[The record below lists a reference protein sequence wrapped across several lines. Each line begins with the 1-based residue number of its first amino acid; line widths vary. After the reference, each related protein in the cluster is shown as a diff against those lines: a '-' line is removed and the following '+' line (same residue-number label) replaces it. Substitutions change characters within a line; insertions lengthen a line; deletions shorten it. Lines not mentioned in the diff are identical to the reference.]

1 MEQNQTLID
10 HLDRSLREGIT
21 AETQEMIDSDPEL
34 IREWRFL
41 HLAVDAIQ
49 DAGLYEEVGTVKEQ
63 WKIQQQTTVA
73 KPSTGLLRSITRNT
87 AKIAAMLVL
96 VGAGVAFFKYATI
109 SSGSLY
115 DKYYSSYSLNTS
127 RGAAEEDAMDKA
139 YQARDWQTVVS
150 LFNPAKRTNRTDF
163 ITGMADLELKK
174 YDDAIEHFEQVLAAN
189 AQAGTDYFQDEAQY
203 YLAISWLAKDKV
215 NEALPILEKIRADK
229 NHLYHDKV
237 EQMSFLDL
245 RLVQYKESK

>member
-1 MEQNQTLID
+1 MEQNQLID
-10 HLDRSLREGIT
+10 HLDHSLRGE
-21 AETQEMIDSDPEL
+21 ASAATQEMINNDPEL
-34 IREWRFL
+34 IREWHTL
-41 HLAVDAIQ
+41 QLAVDAIQ
-49 DAGLYEEVGTVKEQ
+49 DAGLYEDVGIVKEQ
-63 WKIQQQTTVA
+63 WKIQQTATA
-73 KPSTGLLRSITRNT
+73 KPTGGILRTITRNT
-87 AKIAAMLVL
+87 AKIAAVL
-96 VGAGVAFFKYATI
+96 VVVGSGIAFFKYATI

-127 RGAAEEDAMDKA
+127 RGTADEDAMDKA
-139 YQARDWQTVVS
+139 YEARDWQKVIS
-150 LFNPAKRTNRTDF
+150 LFNPAKRTNKTDF
-163 ITGMADLELKK
+163 LTGMAGLELKK
-174 YDDAIEHFEQVLAAN
+174 YDEAIEHFEQVLAAN
-189 AQAGTDYFQDEAQY
+189 AQAGTDYFQDESQY

>member
-1 MEQNQTLID
+1 MEQNQALID
-10 HLDRSLREGIT
+10 HLDQSLRGEGS
-21 AETQEMIDSDPEL
+21 AETQEMINNDPEL
-34 IREWRFL
+34 IREWHYL
-41 HLAVDAIQ
+41 QLAVDAIQ
-49 DAGLYEEVGTVKEQ
+49 DTALYEEVGTVKEQ
-63 WKIQQQTTVA
+63 WKIQQTAVV
-73 KPSTGLLRSITRNT
+73 KPSRGIVRSLSSNI
-87 AKIAAMLVL
+87 AKIAAILVL
-96 VGAGVAFFKYATI
+96 LAGGAAFYKYATI

-127 RGAAEEDAMDKA
+127 RGAADEDAMDKA
-139 YQARDWQTVVS
+139 YQAKDWHTVIT
-150 LFNPAKRTNRTDF
+150 LFSPTKRTNKTDF
-163 ITGMADLELKK
+163 LTGMADLELKK
-174 YDDAIEHFEQVLAAN
+174 YDDAIEHFEQIMAAN
-189 AQAGTDYFQDEAQY
+189 TQAHTDYFQDEAQY

>member
-10 HLDRSLREGIT
+10 HLDNSLRGDAS
-21 AETQEMIDSDPEL
+21 AETQEMINNDPEL
-34 IREWRFL
+34 IREWHYLR
-41 HLAVDAIQ
+41 LAVDAIQ
-49 DAGLYEEVGTVKEQ
+49 DTGLYEDVGTVKEQ
-63 WKIQQQTTVA
+63 WKIQQTSVA
-73 KPSTGLLRSITRNT
+73 KPSMGIVRSITRNA
-87 AKIAAMLVL
+87 AKIAAMLIL
-96 VGAGVAFFKYATI
+96 VGGGAAFFKYATI

-115 DKYYSSYSLNTS
+115 DKYYTSYSLNTS
-127 RGAAEEDAMDKA
+127 RGAADEDAMDKA
-139 YQARDWQTVVS
+139 YQARDWQTVIS
-150 LFNPAKRTNRTDF
+150 LFSPAKRTNKTDF
-163 ITGMADLELKK
+163 LTGMANLELKK
-174 YDDAIEHFEQVLAAN
+174 YDEAIEHFEQVLAAN
-189 AQAGTDYFQDEAQY
+189 AQAGTDYFQDESQY

>member
-10 HLDRSLREGIT
+10 HLDRSLRGET
-21 AETQEMIDSDPEL
+21 SAETQATIDNDPEL
-34 IREWRFL
+34 IREYRFL
-41 HLAVDAIQ
+41 RLAVQAIE
-49 DAGLYEEVGTVKEQ
+49 DAGLYEDVGAVKEQ
-63 WKIQQQTTVA
+63 WKIQQTVVA
-73 KPSTGLLRSITRNT
+73 RPTGGIIRSISRNA
-87 AKIAAMLVL
+87 AKIAAILILMAG
-96 VGAGVAFFKYATI
+96 GAAFWKYATI
-109 SSGSLY
+109 SSGGLY

-127 RGAAEEDAMDKA
+127 RGAGDGDAMDKA
-139 YQARDWQTVVS
+139 YQAKDWQMVIAS
-150 LFNPAKRTNRTDF
+150 FDAAKRTNKSDF
-163 ITGMADLELKK
+163 LAGMADLELKK
-174 YDDAIEHFEQVLAAN
+174 YDDAIEHFEQVMAAN

-237 EQMSFLDL
+237 EKMSFMDL

>member
-10 HLDRSLREGIT
+10 HLDRSLRGET
-21 AETQEMIDSDPEL
+21 STETQEMIDNDPEL
-34 IREWRFL
+34 TREYRFL
-41 HLAVDAIQ
+41 RLAVDAIQ
-49 DAGLYEEVGTVKEQ
+49 DTGLYEEVGTVKEQ
-63 WKIQQQTTVA
+63 WKIQQTAVA
-73 KPSTGLLRSITRNT
+73 KPTGGIVRSITRNA
-87 AKIAAMLVL
+87 AKIAAILILMAG
-96 VGAGVAFFKYATI
+96 GAAFWKYATI

-115 DKYYSSYSLNTS
+115 NKYYTSYSLNTS
-127 RGAAEEDAMDKA
+127 RGAGDEDAMDKA
-139 YQARDWQTVVS
+139 YQARDWQTVIAS
-150 LFNPAKRTNRTDF
+150 FNPAKRTNKTDF
-163 ITGMADLELKK
+163 LTGMADLELKK
-174 YDDAIEHFEQVLAAN
+174 YTEAIEHFEQIMAAN

-237 EQMSFLDL
+237 EQMSFWDL

>member
-1 MEQNQTLID
+1 MEQQQALID
-10 HLDRSLREGIT
+10 HLDNTLRGGPS
-21 AETQEMIDSDPEL
+21 AATQQMINSDPEL
-34 IREWRFL
+34 VREYQFL
-41 HLAVDAIQ
+41 QLAVDAIQ
-49 DAGLYEEVGTVKEQ
+49 DAGLYEEVAAVKGQ
-63 WKIQQQTTVA
+63 WKIQQAAVV
-73 KPSTGLLRSITRNT
+73 KPAGGMVRSISRNI
-87 AKIAAMLVL
+87 AKIAAILVL
-96 VGAGVAFFKYATI
+96 AGGGAAFFKYATI

-115 DKYYSSYSLNTS
+115 DKYYASYSLNTS
-127 RGAAEEDAMDKA
+127 RGAAEEDAMGKA
-139 YQARDWQTVVS
+139 YQSRDWNGVTA
-150 LFNPAKRTNRTDF
+150 LFSPAKRTNKTDF
-163 ITGMADLELKK
+163 LTGMADLELKK